1 MTPRQIALVQE
12 SFRLVLPIR
21 EQAAALFYDR
31 LFTLDPSLRAL
42 FVGTD
47 MGEQARKLMMAI
59 GMVVGG
65 LTRLDQIIGEVQK
78 LAIRHVDYGVEE
90 SHYATV
96 GEALLW
102 TLEAG
107 LKDAFTPETKQAW
120 AEAYGIL
127 SGAMIEAARGA
138 SLLRRAS

>member
-31 LFTLDPSLRAL
+31 LFTLDPSLRPL
-42 FVGTD
+42 FAGTD

-65 LTRLDQIIGEVQK
+65 LTRLDAILGEVER
-78 LAIRHVDYGVEE
+78 LAVRHVDYGVEE
-90 SHYATV
+90 GHYATV
-96 GEALLW
+96 GDALLW

-107 LKDAFTPETKQAW
+107 LGDAFTAETKGAW
-120 AEAYGIL
+120 AEAYGTL
-127 SGAMIEAARGA
+127 SGAMIEAARAGT
-138 SLLRRAS
+138 LRRAS

>member
-31 LFTLDPSLRAL
+31 LFTLDPSLRRL

-65 LTRLDQIIGEVQK
+65 LTRLDQIIGEVRN
-78 LAIRHVDYGVEE
+78 LAVRHVGYGVEE

-107 LKDAFTPETKQAW
+107 LKDAFTAETREAW
-120 AEAYGIL
+120 AEAYALL
-127 SGAMIEAARGA
+127 SGAMIEAARAGTM
-138 SLLRRAS
+138 RRAS